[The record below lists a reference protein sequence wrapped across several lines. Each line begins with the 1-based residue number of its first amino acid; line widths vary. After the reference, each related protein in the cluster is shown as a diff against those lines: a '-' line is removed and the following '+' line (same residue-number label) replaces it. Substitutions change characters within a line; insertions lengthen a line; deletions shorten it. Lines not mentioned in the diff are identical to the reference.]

1 MPPSFDRL
9 LFGPSGVAHS
19 AAKQDTLSGIERVAE
34 LGLDCMELAF
44 VQRVSMGPD
53 KAAQVKAAAERHNVR
68 LTVHAPYYIN
78 LNSPEPQKIL
88 DSKSRMMQAARV
100 GASCGAE
107 SVCIHA
113 AFYMGVDADTVY
125 QRVKAGFGEVV
136 EALKREGID
145 VWMRP
150 EVMGKPA
157 QFGTVSETVRLSQEV
172 SGVLPL
178 IDFAH
183 LHARSGGAF
192 NTHEEFCAVLEEVKT
207 GLGAAALEQLHLH
220 VSGIEYGPSGEKKH
234 LNLEDSDFKYRPLLR
249 ALKEYGCRG
258 FVICESPNQED
269 DALLLKRAYEAL

>member
-1 MPPSFDRL
+1 MPPGFDRL

-88 DSKSRMMQAARV
+88 DSKSRMLQAARV
-100 GASCGAE
+100 GAACGAE

-136 EALKREGID
+136 EALKREGVD

-157 QFGTVSETVRLSQEV
+157 QFGTVSETVRLSREV

-207 GLGAAALEQLHLH
+207 GLGAAALERLHLH
-220 VSGIEYGPSGEKKH
+220 VSGIEYGPSGEKHH
-234 LNLEDSDFKYRPLLR
+234 LNLEDSDFKYRHLLR
-249 ALKEYGCRG
+249 ALKEYRCRG